1 VLSPHCDDE
10 TLGLGGTIAQARR
23 NGVPVTVAF
32 LTNGDGFPLAAGRE
46 LRDVRLTPA
55 DYVRFAERRQQE
67 TLRAL
72 SALGVDKS
80 SAVFLSYP
88 DRGLIPLWETNW
100 SAAHPYTSRYT
111 GRTHIPYRR
120 AFRPG
125 APHAGESLLAD
136 LTRLMATVR
145 PSDIYVTHPDDDHP
159 DHAASAAFAQAAL
172 LQARDAGAPW
182 AREARLRYYLVH
194 RGDWPLPQGRRPNK
208 PLLPPAGLRNVDTR
222 WEVLPLDV
230 RARAAKERAL
240 RCYGSQMAV
249 MSRFLLS
256 FVRENELQGVLPES
270 ADAAS
275 AISPEP
281 LEDDVVRFAGPSAD
295 VSAVAMTQDADGAL
309 RVRMIMRGPI
319 SPRVSYTIRLRA
331 QTKNSSGA
339 AASEFVALDLALP
352 SRAGSRQRRLDPSN
366 GIAAAAQPWPNTLE
380 VRIPRNRLSGRDGGG
395 AGTQFRRVWLSAET
409 RLMRRIPVD
418 RTGYHLYTFAPAQQE
433 QRRAALAN

>member
-1 VLSPHCDDE
+1 LLTAVLLPFVVAGGGSCGFYLQLHRASAALSLSDLPLAPTPPPGRERRILVLSPHCDDE

-339 AASEFVALDLALP
+339 AASEFARWIWRCHPGPVRGSAVSIRRTALRRRH
-352 SRAGSRQRRLDPSN
+352 SRGRIRWRYGSR
-366 GIAAAAQPWPNTLE
+366 
-380 VRIPRNRLSGRDGGG
+380 
-395 AGTQFRRVWLSAET
+395 ET
-409 RLMRRIPVD
+409 
-418 RTGYHLYTFAPAQQE
+418 A
-433 QRRAALAN
+433 